1 MMGEMPDDLMMAAL
15 TRDAVLLFASGA
27 ATFLLPVLIVA
38 IVVGLL
44 QTILSVSEQSLSF
57 LPKLLTL
64 VAVIGIAG
72 ERVMTGLA
80 NFLESGLI
88 DMVGAIH

>member
-64 VAVIGIAG
+64 VAVIGVAG